1 MARTKQTARGAKSS
15 QPTRQ
20 AGMEPAVVEQQQE
33 EVQVDEGAA
42 QQEVEG
48 AQKGAEEGAQKG
60 AKEGEEVPPGEEV
73 TGEQDPVD
81 PTPGTSTAPA
91 GSAVTGP
98 LSVVAYMSKC
108 QDLAKVWFEEVVE
121 KKEVAYRDL
130 IASLVSLVE
139 RQSKTKD
146 LQVGLAGFSEQQVV
160 EVLDSIADTSGKYI
174 DSINQFH
181 VEVSKEEEEITR
193 KRFTESKKAS
203 AAQKALDEYYDAA
216 RNLCDS
222 QAAYMIALEKLSKTL
237 DNPDRLLAIINH
249 VQLPAVQVTVTTR
262 EQDKKQ
268 AGMTGEEMVITEH
281 LPEAEHWKVGRKPSE
296 RMMAAWLYFILHK
309 QVTGSTAGQ
318 DRCADK
324 FGCSVTQFKRMV
336 TGKWQEGGK
345 PKKGRASTSK
355 VTKKRKSERL
365 EKLAMEEGRDTKKQ
379 KKKPKVIHIGDD
391 DDDDEDND

>member
-1 MARTKQTARGAKSS
+1 MARTKQTARGSKSG

-20 AGMEPAVVEQQQE
+20 EGMEVAVIEQQQE
-33 EVQVDEGAA
+33 EVQVDEDVA
-42 QQEVEG
+42 QE
-48 AQKGAEEGAQKG
+48 GAEEGAQKETEKG
-60 AKEGEEVPPGEEV
+60 EGVPTGEEVTGEQV

-81 PTPGTSTAPA
+81 PTAQPTPSTSTAPA
-91 GSAVTGP
+91 GSASTGT

-108 QDLAKVWFEEVVE
+108 QDLAKVWFEQVVK
-121 KKEVAYRDL
+121 KKEKAYRDL
-130 IASLVSLVE
+130 IAGLVSLVE
-139 RQSKTKD
+139 RQSKAKD
-146 LQVGLAGFSEQQVV
+146 LQVGLAGFSEQQILG
-160 EVLDSIADTSGKYI
+160 VLESISDTSGKYI
-174 DSINQFH
+174 DSISHFQ
-181 VEVSKEEEEITR
+181 VEVSKEEEEITK

-203 AAQKALDEYYDAA
+203 AVQTALDDYYDAA
-216 RNLCDS
+216 KDLCHS
-222 QAAYMIALEKLSKTL
+222 QAAYMVALEKLSKTL

-268 AGMTGEEMVITEH
+268 AGVSGEEMVIMEH
-281 LPEAEHWKVGRKPSE
+281 LPEAEPWKVGRKPSE

-318 DRCADK
+318 DKCADK

-345 PKKGRASTSK
+345 PKKDTTGTGRITRR
-355 VTKKRKSERL
+355 RKAEML
-365 EKLAMEEGRDTKKQ
+365 EKLAKEEGGDAKKQ

-391 DDDDEDND
+391 DDEDKD

>member
-1 MARTKQTARGAKSS
+1 
-15 QPTRQ
+15 
-20 AGMEPAVVEQQQE
+20 MEAAVLGQQQE
-33 EVQVDEGAA
+33 EVPEEEDVAQEGA
-42 QQEVEG
+42 EEG
-48 AQKGAEEGAQKG
+48 AQKGAEEG
-60 AKEGEEVPPGEEV
+60 EGVPLGDEV

-81 PTPGTSTAPA
+81 PAVQPTPSTSTAPA
-91 GSAVTGP
+91 GSTSTGT

-108 QDLAKVWFEEVVE
+108 QDLAKVWFEEVVK

-160 EVLDSIADTSGKYI
+160 KVLESIADTSGKYI
-174 DSINQFH
+174 DSISHFQ
-181 VEVSKEEEEITR
+181 VEVTKEEEEITR

-203 AAQKALDEYYDAA
+203 AIQTALDDYYDAA
-216 RNLCDS
+216 RDLCDS

-268 AGMTGEEMVITEH
+268 AGVSGEEMVILEH
-281 LPEAEHWKVGRKPSE
+281 LPEAENWKVGRKPSE

-318 DRCADK
+318 DKCADK

-345 PKKGRASTSK
+345 RKEDTVSTSR

-365 EKLAMEEGRDTKKQ
+365 EKLAKEERGDTKKQ
-379 KKKPKVIHIGDD
+379 KKKAKVIHIVE
-391 DDDDEDND
+391 DDDDEEDND